1 MSGFKLFDVP
11 ADSPAVSQR
20 QPADRPLGLTV
31 YSLPE
36 PHEVA
41 AHDVRRTRVGRWKM
55 LLVMLVCAAPVI
67 TSYLTY
73 YVIRPE
79 ARRVYGVLID
89 PQRPLPDAMA
99 VGLDGVPVNLRT
111 LKGQWLLVS
120 VSGAGCAPPCE
131 KHLYLQR
138 QIRESLGKE
147 KDRLDRVWLID
158 DSAAVTAALV
168 PALKDSTA
176 LRVDPLLLRRW
187 LEPAA
192 QQVLADH
199 LYLVDPLGN
208 WMMRFPA
215 AQDIEAAARA
225 KGDIQRV
232 LRASSAWDTAGR

>member
-1 MSGFKLFDVP
+1 MSGFKLSDVP
-11 ADSPAVSQR
+11 ADSTHMPR
-20 QPADRPLGLTV
+20 PQPADRPLGLTV

-36 PHEVA
+36 PHEVV
-41 AHDVRRTRVGRWKM
+41 AHDVHRTRVGRWKM

-67 TSYLTY
+67 ASYLTY

-79 ARRVYGVLID
+79 ARRVYGGLID
-89 PQRPLPDAMA
+89 PQRPLPDATA
-99 VGLDGVPVNLRT
+99 VGLDGTPVNLRS

-120 VSGAGCAPPCE
+120 VSGGGCAAQCE

-147 KDRLDRVWLID
+147 KERLDRVWFVD
-158 DSAAVTAALV
+158 DSAAVPVALL
-168 PALKDSTA
+168 PALKDSTV
-176 LRVDPLLLRRW
+176 LRIDPLLLRSW
-187 LEPAA
+187 LAPAA
-192 QQVLADH
+192 QQALADH

-208 WMMRFPA
+208 WMMRFPV

-225 KGDIQRV
+225 KSDIQRV

>member
-1 MSGFKLFDVP
+1 MSGFKLSDVP
-11 ADSPAVSQR
+11 ADGLAASHPG
-20 QPADRPLGLTV
+20 PADRPLGLTV
-31 YSLPE
+31 HSLPK

-41 AHDVRRTRVGRWKM
+41 AHEVRRTRVGRWKM
-55 LLVMLVCAAPVI
+55 VLVMLVCAAPVI
-67 TSYLTY
+67 ASYLTY

-89 PQRPLPDAMA
+89 PQRPLPDATA
-99 VGLDGVPVNLRT
+99 VGLDGAPVNLRA

-120 VSGAGCAPPCE
+120 VAGGGCAPPCE

-158 DSAAVTAALV
+158 DGAAMAAALL
-168 PALKDSTA
+168 PGLKDSTV

-187 LEPAA
+187 LQPAA
-192 QQVLADH
+192 QQLLADH

-208 WMMRFPA
+208 WMMRFPV
-215 AQDIEAAARA
+215 AQDVEAAARV